1 MRRGQLFC
9 WGLIFK
15 ILIGFGDSFFDK
27 GVLSGV
33 LLINFMKV
41 GQSSNEHELKLNVTA
56 VNNEHRSLD
65 KVFGELDRHDLKQ
78 NICS

>member
-33 LLINFMKV
+33 LLINFMRV

-56 VNNEHRSLD
+56 VNNKHRSLD
-65 KVFGELDRHDLKQ
+65 KVFGDRHDLKQ

>member
-1 MRRGQLFC
+1 
-9 WGLIFK
+9 
-15 ILIGFGDSFFDK
+15 
-27 GVLSGV
+27 
-33 LLINFMKV
+33 MKV

-56 VNNEHRSLD
+56 VNNKHRSLD